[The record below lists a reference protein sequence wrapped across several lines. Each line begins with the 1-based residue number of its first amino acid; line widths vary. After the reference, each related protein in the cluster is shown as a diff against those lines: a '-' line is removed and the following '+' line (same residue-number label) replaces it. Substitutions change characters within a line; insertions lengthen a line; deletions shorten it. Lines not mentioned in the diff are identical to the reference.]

1 MQKFINRAENIT
13 SEALEALVLAH
24 SDELALVGERL
35 VVNKKLAQAE
45 RVAVVA
51 LGGACFEPA
60 LSGFVGEGLL
70 DVFACGDVLAAPGPQ
85 VVLDAL
91 QLADRGQGVLLVC
104 GRDTGAELSARI
116 AVQQAKK
123 LGLAVELVFVQDNIA
138 SADYEHRGERSALG
152 GCFVICKLA
161 AAAAAAGRTLA
172 EVQAVC
178 ERAVQ
183 QLASLAVVAGVGT
196 NPATGRPLAEAV
208 EAGYVRVGTD
218 ELGAGGELLPRLT
231 ADALAELAAARLIA
245 DLQLEA
251 GAEVLF
257 IVSGSG
263 AATLAEQLIVFR
275 SCYKQLAE
283 RGIRVAAQAVAPL
296 MTAFDT
302 QGLQLIMLRL
312 DAELAAYWQARC
324 RTPYYKN

>member
-1 MQKFINRAENIT
+1 MQKFINRAQDIAR
-13 SEALEALVLAH
+13 EALEGLALAH
-24 SDELALVGERL
+24 GDIVTLAGERL
-35 VVNKKLAQAE
+35 VVNKKLAQAD
-45 RVAVVA
+45 RVAIVG
-51 LGGACFEPA
+51 LGGVGAEPA

-70 DVFACGDVLAAPGPQ
+70 DVFVCGDVLAAPGPQ
-85 VVLDAL
+85 AVLDAL

-104 GRDTGAELSARI
+104 GKDTGAELSARI
-116 AVQQAKK
+116 AVQQANK
-123 LGLAVELVFVQDNIA
+123 LGLAAELVFVQDNIA
-138 SADYEHRGERSALG
+138 SADSEHRSERSALG
-152 GCFVICKLA
+152 GCFVACKLA

-208 EAGYVRVGTD
+208 EAGSVRVGTD
-218 ELGAGGELLPRLT
+218 ELGAGGEQLPMLT
-231 ADALAELAAARLIA
+231 AAALAERAAARLIA

-251 GAEVLF
+251 GAEVLL

-275 SCYKQLAE
+275 SCYAQLAE
-283 RGIRVAAQAVAPL
+283 RGIKVAAQAVAPL

-312 DAELAAYWQARC
+312 DAELAAYWQAAC